1 MNCKNCGLRVEGNF
15 CSHCGQ
21 KASIGRITV
30 ANFLHEVSESIFQI
44 NRGFFYTLGELFV
57 RPGKSID
64 EFLQGKRKRHF
75 KPIAYL
81 IALSTAYFLTTQIT
95 GQNTWVGDIITG
107 WMNHATE
114 QDANA
119 DLPEVATWFLTNY
132 AYATLLLLPVF
143 SLASYLSFFPFGKT
157 YLEHIVIN
165 SYITG
170 QQAIFYTLFIVVSTV
185 IDSYIVGALPL
196 FIAIAY
202 TFWVYWQLFPQGNRA
217 VNILRSILTYIL
229 YLVFSVVL
237 LGIFMAFSG

>member
-157 YLEHIVIN
+157 DQLVYHRA
-165 SYITG
+165 TG
-170 QQAIFYTLFIVVSTV
+170 DFLYVVYRRQYGDRQLYCGGVTV
-185 IDSYIVGALPL
+185 
-196 FIAIAY
+196 
-202 TFWVYWQLFPQGNRA
+202 VYSHR
-217 VNILRSILTYIL
+217 L
-229 YLVFSVVL
+229 YLLGVL
-237 LGIFMAFSG
+237 AAFPAR